1 MRPACLGL
9 LVFGFLALISAH
21 ADPVQIL
28 SLSKSGDLAWVNTNL
43 DAGTYRVEFKHEL
56 TNAWQTVPGLEA
68 VVGNSSAT
76 EVPMNL
82 QGIDHRFFRV
92 LWLDAP
98 LADSYNEFS
107 DVQGKTGWQYGYA
120 LPASAG
126 PTSPIWFHPFPTY
139 SVDRWVVDENLFW
152 TFLGRDTMH
161 PNGTVTSGG
170 KEAVEQWPVLR
181 WTAPAAGTMKIV
193 VSIKDLN
200 ANGGNGVIFHVYH
213 QGAEVTAETLANGGE
228 SNFEL
233 NVDVAADD
241 HLDFALDPNE
251 SDDLSDVTQYRVLI
265 YPQ

>member
-9 LVFGFLALISAH
+9 LVSAILAAVTARSEPI
-21 ADPVQIL
+21 QIL
-28 SLSKSGDLAWVNTNL
+28 SLSKSGDLAWVNTNFA
-43 DAGTYRVEFKHEL
+43 AGTYRVEFKHEL
-56 TNAWQTVPGLEA
+56 TDNWQTVPGLES
-68 VVGNSSAT
+68 VVGTSSAT

-126 PTSPIWFHPFPTY
+126 PTSPIWFNLFPSY

-170 KEAVEQWPVLR
+170 KQAVEQWPVLR
-181 WTAPAAGTMKIV
+181 WTASSEGSIRVA

-200 ANGGNGVIFHVYH
+200 ANGGNGVILHVFH
-213 QGAEVTAETLANGGE
+213 QGAEVKTETLVNGGE

-233 NVDVAADD
+233 NVVVAADD